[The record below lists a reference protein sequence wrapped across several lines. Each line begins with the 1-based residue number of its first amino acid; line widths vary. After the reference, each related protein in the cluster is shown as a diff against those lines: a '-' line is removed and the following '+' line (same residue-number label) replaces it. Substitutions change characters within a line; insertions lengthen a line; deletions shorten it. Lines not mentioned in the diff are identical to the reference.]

1 MLPTTVIDLRP
12 SIGVSPARTVA
23 GIVRNMAVFLRK
35 LLRIG
40 KLPSELREAV
50 EAEGLIH
57 FAEYV
62 PVTRR
67 FTGKVPGKRSVGS
80 VTSFSGSLVFTSQR
94 VLATLSTVPKLA
106 GRAID
111 LRWDAPQSGPVIAD
125 ISSAG
130 LVINLDV
137 AQVDPRCSGQL
148 SLHYKDPLSDGVLA
162 RLPRRSLAYD
172 VPPEFIFRAVGVPY
186 HP

>member
-1 MLPTTVIDLRP
+1 MIHLRP
-12 SIGVSPARTVA
+12 SIGARGRASAA
-23 GIVRNMAVFLRK
+23 GIVRGMAVFLRK

-50 EAEGLIH
+50 EAEGILH

-67 FTGKVPGKRSVGS
+67 FTGKVPGMRSGGS
-80 VTSFSGSLVFTSQR
+80 VDRLSGSLVFTSQR
-94 VLATLSTVPKLA
+94 VLGTLSTVPKLA

-111 LRWDAPQSGPVIAD
+111 LRWDTPPRGPVIAD

-130 LVINLDV
+130 LVISLDV
-137 AQVDPRCSGQL
+137 GQVDPRCSGQL
-148 SLHYKDPLSDGVLA
+148 SLHYKEPLSDDVLE
-162 RLPRRSLAYD
+162 RLPRRTLAYE

>member
-1 MLPTTVIDLRP
+1 MTDLRP
-12 SIGVSPARTVA
+12 SIGDRPGTGVA
-23 GIVRNMAVFLRK
+23 GIVRTMAVFLRK
-35 LLRIG
+35 ILRIG
-40 KLPSELREAV
+40 KLPGELRDAV
-50 EAEGLIH
+50 EAEGIIH

-67 FTGKVPGKRSVGS
+67 FSGKAPGKRSVGS
-80 VTSFSGSLVFTSQR
+80 VASFSGALVFTSQR
-94 VLATLSTVPKLA
+94 VLGTLSTVPKLA

-111 LRWDAPQSGPVIAD
+111 LRWDAPPSGPVIAD

-148 SLHYKDPLSDGVLA
+148 SLHYKEPLSDDVLA

>member
-1 MLPTTVIDLRP
+1 
-12 SIGVSPARTVA
+12 
-23 GIVRNMAVFLRK
+23 MAVLLRK

-50 EAEGLIH
+50 EAEGIIH
-57 FAEYV
+57 IAEYV

-67 FTGKVPGKRSVGS
+67 FSGKVPGKRSAGS

-94 VLATLSTVPKLA
+94 VLGTLATVPKLA

-111 LRWDAPQSGPVIAD
+111 LRWDAAQSGPVTAE
-125 ISSAG
+125 ISAAG
-130 LVINLDV
+130 LVIDLDV
-137 AQVDPRCSGQL
+137 AQVDARCTGQL
-148 SLHYKDPLSDGVLA
+148 SLNYKEPLPHDVLA

>member
-1 MLPTTVIDLRP
+1 
-12 SIGVSPARTVA
+12 
-23 GIVRNMAVFLRK
+23 MAVFLRK

-40 KLPSELREAV
+40 KLPGELRAAA
-50 EAEGLIH
+50 EAEGIIH
-57 FAEYV
+57 LSEYV

-80 VTSFSGSLVFTSQR
+80 VASFSGSLVFTSQR
-94 VLATLSTVPKLA
+94 ALATLSTVPKLA

-111 LRWDAPQSGPVIAD
+111 LRWDAPQSGPVTAE
-125 ISSAG
+125 ISESG

-137 AQVDPRCSGQL
+137 AQVDPRCSGRL
-148 SLHYKDPLSDGVLA
+148 SLHYKEPLPDEVLA
-162 RLPRRSLAYD
+162 RLPRRSLSYD